1 MVHDSAE
8 TGMIHRTARCV
19 LLDIEGTVA
28 DVRFV
33 YDVMFPFVRREV
45 AAFLASHWEDD
56 SLKEPLLNIAAESGL
71 STTADPWRQSEAGRQ
86 QAIDNAVDAVNRLM
100 DSDSKTTGLKAL
112 QGRIWESGFRSGTL
126 RSELFDDVVPA
137 LRRWQENRLEL
148 RIYSSGSIL
157 AQQMFFGHTTQGS
170 LTHMFAAHYDTT
182 IGNKKESI
190 SYRRIAEDCKL
201 EPHEILFLS
210 DVAAELIAATEAGMQ
225 AVACTRPN
233 NAPLPE
239 SYQGTT
245 LASFD
250 QLEISLPDVR
260 L

>member
-1 MVHDSAE
+1 MVHDSAK

-71 STTADPWRQSEAGRQ
+71 NAIADPWSQQKVGRQ
-86 QAIDNAVDAVNRLM
+86 RAIDNAVDAVNRLM

-112 QGRIWESGFRSGTL
+112 QGRIWESGFCSGTL
-126 RSELFDDVVPA
+126 RSELFDDVLPA
-137 LRRWQENRLEL
+137 LRRWQKVGLEL

-157 AQQMFFGHTTQGS
+157 AQQMFFEHTTQGN
-170 LTHMFAAHYDTT
+170 LTPMFAAHYDTT

-201 EPHEILFLS
+201 ELHDILFLS
-210 DVAAELIAATEAGMQ
+210 DVPAELIAATEAGMQ
-225 AVACTRPN
+225 AIACVRPN

-239 SYQGTT
+239 SYQG
-245 LASFD
+245 ASLQRFD
-250 QLEISLPDVR
+250 QLEIKLPDVR

>member
-8 TGMIHRTARCV
+8 IGMIHRTARCV

-45 AAFLASHWEDD
+45 AAFLASHWEDA

-71 STTADPWRQSEAGRQ
+71 SASSDPWSQKEVGRQ
-86 QAIDNAVDAVNRLM
+86 RAIDNAVDAVNRLM

-126 RSELFDDVVPA
+126 RSELFDDVLPA
-137 LRRWQENRLEL
+137 LRRWQEVGLEL

-157 AQQMFFGHTTQGS
+157 AQQMFFEHTTQGN
-170 LTHMFAAHYDTT
+170 LTPMFAAHYDTT

-190 SYRRIAEDCKL
+190 SYRGIAEDCKL
-201 EPHEILFLS
+201 EPHDILFLS

-225 AVACTRPN
+225 AIACVRPN

-239 SYQGTT
+239 SYQG
-245 LASFD
+245 ASLQRFD
-250 QLEISLPDVR
+250 QLEILLPDVR

>member
-45 AAFLASHWEDD
+45 AEFLAGHWEDD
-56 SLKEPLLNIAAESGL
+56 SLKEPLLNIAAESGFRPT
-71 STTADPWRQSEAGRQ
+71 SDPWSQQELGRQ

-126 RSELFDDVVPA
+126 RSELFDDVLPA
-137 LRRWQENRLEL
+137 LRRWQEVGLEL

-157 AQQMFFGHTTQGS
+157 AQQMFFEHTTQGN
-170 LTHMFAAHYDTT
+170 LTPMFAAHYDTT

-201 EPHEILFLS
+201 EPHDILFLS
-210 DVAAELIAATEAGMQ
+210 DVPAELIAANEAGMQ
-225 AVACTRPN
+225 AIACVRPN

-239 SYQGTT
+239 SYQG
-245 LASFD
+245 ASLQRFD
-250 QLEISLPDVR
+250 QLEILLPDVR